1 MADSIREDVTILR
14 DVADHL
20 DPRRHDATL
29 KQDWLE
35 AYADDLRRIAMHL
48 ERIATGSD
56 IA

>member
-20 DPRRHDATL
+20 DPRERATL
-29 KQDWLE
+29 QQEWLE
-35 AYADDLRRIAMHL
+35 AYAADLRRIAMHL
-48 ERIATGSD
+48 DRIATGSD